1 MKKFSLVM
9 AVFML
14 MITILSSSAMAAE
27 LEPIEVGPY
36 PGNDITSQINLD
48 DVNVDAIIQ
57 DMIDRKSTRL
67 NSSHQ
72 D

>member
-36 PGNDITSQINLD
+36 PGNDITSQINL
-48 DVNVDAIIQ
+48 
-57 DMIDRKSTRL
+57 
-67 NSSHQ
+67 NSVYTS
-72 D
+72 